1 MTEVKL
7 GGCVAQEYFAFFEEK
22 PEEPLKA
29 ERLQLPDLS
38 GLEELRASCSSVARR
53 KAEDVIRTRLD
64 GEYLENINPRQGQ
77 GIAYKV
83 RLGTRPLPEETAT
96 VFPAPKAVGDEL
108 RANGHGD
115 ADDDEL
121 QRHDDEVESGFH
133 SDALL

>member
-1 MTEVKL
+1 MKKDRKSTN
-7 GGCVAQEYFAFFEEK
+7 
-22 PEEPLKA
+22 
-29 ERLQLPDLS
+29 RWI
-38 GLEELRASCSSVARR
+38 RAA
-53 KAEDVIRTRLD
+53 ID

-108 RANGHGD
+108 RANGHGG

-121 QRHDDEVESGFH
+121 QRHDDELEDGFH